1 MDDKG
6 DKKQPYRGLTKEDV
20 EIRVAEGRTNYLPK
34 KTTRSIWYILRTNLI
49 TYFNVIVIG
58 SFLVLFALG
67 QWRDALFGLAA
78 IANVIIGV
86 TQEYRSKRLLDKLV
100 LLHAPKATVIRDWQ
114 QEEVSLDDIVIDDTV
129 LLQIGDQVPADAEV
143 ISSEGLEANESLLT
157 GEVDPVPK
165 HRGDTVMSGSMI
177 VAGHAYVRIAKVG
190 QDSYASR
197 LTNEAKRF
205 SLVHSELRS
214 GIDSVLRVISFM
226 IIPIFIIVVIGQIA
240 ANGGIDSLRSGDVAM
255 KAAVGAVASIVA
267 MIPLG
272 LVLITSVAFAA
283 GAVRLL
289 RHRVLM
295 QELAAVEGL
304 ARADVVCFDKTGT
317 LTEGEIIYDR
327 TIKLSGSPKY
337 WREAIGWF
345 AQDHHSSAT
354 MQAIRSEYPKAI
366 KQKASEYIA
375 FSSSRKWAAVAF
387 ENGPASGS
395 WVIGA
400 PEKLIDSTD
409 PANEKA
415 LSAVA
420 ELSESGRR
428 TLALCYYEED
438 FKHSELT
445 DETIREGFRPV
456 AIIGLKETVRKDVI
470 NTLSFLKEQGV
481 ELRLLSGDNPK
492 TVASIAREVG
502 IEFEGNGYDARHLPV
517 NLDEMGKVLDE
528 HIIFGRVDPDQKK
541 DIVMALQSRGHVV
554 AMVGDGVNDAMAV
567 KQADIGVAMGSG
579 SAATRAVA
587 RLVLLDSDFAQ
598 FPRVIAM
605 GRQVIANIE
614 RVSLLFLSKTVYI
627 MILSIIFGLTL
638 WGFPFLPR
646 HLSALDGL
654 TIGIPAFFLA
664 LMPSARRYLPG
675 FLSRTLRL
683 AIPNG
688 IIVACSVI
696 AMKIYII
703 NTGPY
708 EGAIAP
714 TAMAIAMGMVGLWIL
729 VTQSRPF
736 IPIRALI
743 VISMYIGLVGVMT
756 IPFIKDFF
764 YYQLPSGDLLYA
776 SLIVGAVGSLLV
788 EIVSRVFRVKD
799 DSRRESKKSLL

>member
-1 MDDKG
+1 MNIEG
-6 DKKQPYRGLTKEDV
+6 DKNEPYRGLTKEDV
-20 EIRVAEGRTNYLPK
+20 KIRIAEGRTNYLPK

-49 TYFNVIVIG
+49 TYFNIIVIG

-100 LLHAPKATVIRDWQ
+100 LLHSPKTTVVRDW
-114 QEEVSLDDIVIDDTV
+114 ERHEVNLDDIVIDDTV
-129 LLQIGDQVPADAEV
+129 YLQIGDQVPADGKV
-143 ISSEGLEANESLLT
+143 INGEGLEANESLLT

-177 VAGHAYVRIAKVG
+177 VAGHAYIQITKVG

-197 LTNEAKRF
+197 LTSEAKRF

-226 IIPIFIIVVIGQIA
+226 IVPIFIIVVVGQIA
-240 ANGGIDSLRSGDVAM
+240 ANGGIENLKSGEVAM
-255 KAAVGAVASIVA
+255 KASVGAVASIVA

-317 LTEGEIIYDR
+317 LTEGEIIYD
-327 TIKLSGSPKY
+327 TTVKLANSPKL
-337 WREAIGWF
+337 WKEAIGWF

-354 MQAIRSEYPKAI
+354 MQAIRAEYPKAV

-387 ENGPASGS
+387 ESGPASGS

-409 PANEKA
+409 PNNEKA
-415 LSAVA
+415 LEVVTD
-420 ELSESGRR
+420 LSESGRR

-438 FKHSELT
+438 FKHSELK

-470 NTLSFLKEQGV
+470 DTLNYLRQQNV

-502 IEFEGNGYDARHLPV
+502 IEFQGNGYDARHLPV

-627 MILSIIFGLTL
+627 MTLSIVFGLML

-675 FLSRTLRL
+675 FLNRTLRL

-688 IIVACSVI
+688 LIVAGSII

-703 NTGPY
+703 QTGPY

-714 TAMAIAMGMVGLWIL
+714 TSLAIVMGMIGLWIL

-743 VISMYIGLVGVMT
+743 VICMYIGLIGVMT
-756 IPFIKDFF
+756 IPFIKEFF
-764 YYQLPSGDLLYA
+764 YYQLPSGELLYV
-776 SLIVGAVGSLLV
+776 SLAVGIIGSILV
-788 EIVSRVFRVKD
+788 EIVNRLFRVSDKAHH
-799 DSRRESKKSLL
+799 DSK

>member
-1 MDDKG
+1 MKTERV
-6 DKKQPYRGLTKEDV
+6 KREPYRGLTDKDV
-20 EIRVAEGRTNYLPK
+20 QIRIAEGRTNYLSK

-49 TYFNVIVIG
+49 TYFNIIVIG

-100 LLHAPKATVIRDWQ
+100 LLHAPKATVIRDYNRL
-114 QEEVSLDDIVIDDTV
+114 EVNLDDIVIDDTV
-129 LLQIGDQVPADAEV
+129 FLQIGDQVPADGEV
-143 ISSEGLEANESLLT
+143 INAEGLEANESLLT

-177 VAGHAYVRIAKVG
+177 VAGHAYIRITSVG

-197 LTNEAKRF
+197 LTSEAKRF

-214 GIDSVLRVISFM
+214 SIDKVLRFISFM
-226 IIPIFIIVVIGQIA
+226 IPPIFIIVVIGQIA
-240 ANGGIDSLRSGDVAM
+240 ANGGLDNLKSGEVAM
-255 KAAVGAVASIVA
+255 RAAVGAVASIVA

-317 LTEGEIIYDR
+317 LTEGAIIYDD
-327 TIKLSGSPKY
+327 TIKLDGAPKY

-345 AQDHHSSAT
+345 AKDHHASAT
-354 MQAIRSEYPKAI
+354 MQAIKSEYPKSVS
-366 KQKASEYIA
+366 KEPTEYIA
-375 FSSSRKWAAVAF
+375 FSSSRKWAAAAF
-387 ENGPASGS
+387 SSGPASGS

-400 PEKLIDSTD
+400 PEKIIDPTD
-409 PANEKA
+409 PQNQKA
-415 LSAVA
+415 LEIVN
-420 ELSESGRR
+420 ELSDSGRR
-428 TLALCYYEED
+428 TLAVCYYEED
-438 FKHSELT
+438 FKHRELT
-445 DETIREGFRPV
+445 DDTIREAFRPV
-456 AIIGLKETVRKDVI
+456 AIISLKETLRKDVLD
-470 NTLSFLKEQGV
+470 TLKYLKNQGV

-517 NLDEMGKVLDE
+517 NLDEMGEVLDK

-587 RLVLLDSDFAQ
+587 RLVLLDSDFGQ

-627 MILSIIFGLTL
+627 MILSIVFGLTL

-696 AMKIYII
+696 VMKLYII

-708 EGAIAP
+708 EGALEP
-714 TAMAIAMGMVGLWIL
+714 TAMAIAMGLVGLWIL

-736 IPIRALI
+736 IPIRAMI
-743 VISMYIGLVGVMT
+743 VGAMYIGLVGVMT
-756 IPFIKDFF
+756 IPIIKEFF
-764 YYQLPSGDLLYA
+764 YYQLPSGDLLY
-776 SLIVGAVGSLLV
+776 VSLLV
-788 EIVSRVFRVKD
+788 GIVGSIMVEIVDRIFRV
-799 DSRRESKKSLL
+799 REANHH

>member
-1 MDDKG
+1 MKEQTVA
-6 DKKQPYRGLTKEDV
+6 KEPYRGLSIKDV
-20 EIRVAEGRTNYLPK
+20 EIRVLEGRTNYLSK
-34 KTTRSIWYILRTNLI
+34 KTTRSIWYILKTNLI
-49 TYFNVIVIG
+49 TYFNIIVIG
-58 SFLVLFALG
+58 SFLVLFFLG
-67 QWRDALFGLAA
+67 QWKDALFGLAA

-100 LLHAPKATVIRDWQ
+100 LLHAPKATVIRDYNRI
-114 QEEVSLDDIVIDDTV
+114 EVSLDDIVIDDTV
-129 LLQIGDQVPADAEV
+129 LLRIGDQVPADGKV
-143 ISSEGLEANESLLT
+143 LSSDGLEANESLLT

-165 HRGDTVMSGSMI
+165 HEGDDVMSGSII
-177 VAGHAYVRIAKVG
+177 VAGSAYVQINKVG

-197 LTNEAKRF
+197 LTSEARRF

-226 IIPIFIIVVIGQIA
+226 ILPIFIIVAYGQIM
-240 ANGGIDSLRSGDVAM
+240 ANGGIGALSDSDVAM
-255 KAAVGAVASIVA
+255 KATVGAVASIVA

-317 LTEGEIIYDR
+317 LTEGAIMYDE
-327 TIKLSGSPKY
+327 TVKLKNMPKG
-337 WREAIGWF
+337 WKEVMGWF
-345 AQDHHSSAT
+345 ASNAHASAT
-354 MQAIRSEYPKAI
+354 MKAI
-366 KQKASEYIA
+366 ASEYAAPIKQLPSKEIA
-375 FSSSRKWAAVAF
+375 FSSSRKWSAVAF
-387 ENGPASGS
+387 NRGAASGS
-395 WVIGA
+395 WIIGA
-400 PEKLIDSTD
+400 PEKLIDDSEESN
-409 PANEKA
+409 AQA
-415 LSAVA
+415 LEAVRRMT
-420 ELSESGRR
+420 ENGRR

-438 FKHSELT
+438 FKHSRLT
-445 DETIREGFRPV
+445 EETIKEGFRPV

-470 NTLSFLKEQGV
+470 KTLNYLISQDV
-481 ELRLLSGDNPK
+481 ELRILSGDNPR
-492 TVASIAREVG
+492 TVTAIAREVG
-502 IEFEGNGYDARHLPV
+502 LKFKGNGYDARSLP
-517 NLDEMGKVLDE
+517 NNIDEMGKILDE
-528 HIIFGRVDPDQKK
+528 HVIFGRVDPDQKK

-579 SAATRAVA
+579 SAATRSVA

-614 RVSLLFLSKTVYI
+614 RVALLFLSKTVYI
-627 MILSIIFGLTL
+627 MTLSIVFGLMI

-688 IIVACSVI
+688 LIVAFSII
-696 AMKIYII
+696 ATKIYIE

-708 EGAIAP
+708 PGALSP
-714 TAMAIAMGMVGLWIL
+714 TALAIVMGLIGLWIL

-736 IPIRALI
+736 IWVRALI
-743 VISMYIGLVGVMT
+743 VIAMYIGLVGVMT

-764 YYQLPSGDLLYA
+764 YFQLPGNPLLFVA
-776 SLIVGAVGSLLV
+776 IGIGLTGCVLV
-788 EIVSRVFRVKD
+788 EIVSRVFRHKV
-799 DSRRESKKSLL
+799 